1 MKNNL
6 FISAISICAAVF
18 SAVSCTEE
26 TGTPEPNFPETF
38 TESVG
43 PGDTY
48 SFNISPNQKWE
59 VSIPA
64 SQAGDIFWI
73 EDGGRHVTA
82 VGGEAGEYTVT
93 LGVTDRQD
101 FESHTVTVSMTMGG
115 ITQEIGTL
123 TLGSLDFS
131 FSLYA
136 PAKDDF
142 DDFIPLFEE
151 DGFSYQFDMGAAID
165 QTTGTIALQWPSYSS
180 AAEYICPVLADANGE
195 FSVGDGT
202 SDWIDVTYGKVSGT
216 KTEMV
221 LSLKPENAPLAGA
234 EGKVVFVNGNDASE
248 TFEYNVTLPVIN
260 DVIRYMG
267 VSVAPGETLS
277 LDADGRQTESMG
289 GSDNAIIGSFM
300 AADGYAAY
308 VMDRTAGYIMP
319 ACDWLAVE
327 CENVVDGLLNTVQ
340 YTIRAEANTES
351 EARSAYIVIL
361 PAGVAAEISEAYM
374 LIDTGTGT
382 DILDEYKQYAIS
394 VVQEAAAAQ
403 SGAFTFSLSTAASN
417 TSSIIFMDISDL
429 VNEAMNAILNDPD
442 MNFAVG
448 TEVINS
454 IGIPELSAF
463 ISEDFGMIGEQLMMT
478 GACPSAYVL
487 SYSDAS
493 VHDDFTVADVLLGSS
508 ESYTV
513 SIPYAYQNWL
523 WAQAGVAENPNGLT
537 VSMLGD
543 MFGENYPDTSASLGE
558 IGKIQIYTGSDL
570 AAIVYCIKNF

>member
-123 TLGSLDFS
+123 TLGSLDLS

-289 GSDNAIIGSFM
+289 GSDNAIIGSIHGRRRICGIC
-300 AADGYAAY
+300 DG
-308 VMDRTAGYIMP
+308 
-319 ACDWLAVE
+319 
-327 CENVVDGLLNTVQ
+327 
-340 YTIRAEANTES
+340 
-351 EARSAYIVIL
+351 
-361 PAGVAAEISEAYM
+361 
-374 LIDTGTGT
+374 
-382 DILDEYKQYAIS
+382 
-394 VVQEAAAAQ
+394 
-403 SGAFTFSLSTAASN
+403 
-417 TSSIIFMDISDL
+417 
-429 VNEAMNAILNDPD
+429 
-442 MNFAVG
+442 
-448 TEVINS
+448 
-454 IGIPELSAF
+454 
-463 ISEDFGMIGEQLMMT
+463 
-478 GACPSAYVL
+478 
-487 SYSDAS
+487 
-493 VHDDFTVADVLLGSS
+493 
-508 ESYTV
+508 
-513 SIPYAYQNWL
+513 
-523 WAQAGVAENPNGLT
+523 
-537 VSMLGD
+537 
-543 MFGENYPDTSASLGE
+543 
-558 IGKIQIYTGSDL
+558 
-570 AAIVYCIKNF
+570 